1 MFVRLKGSDG
11 NYTEI
16 NLDNVIRI
24 IPESATTTRIFT
36 IGDWFIVEGSM
47 DEVCR
52 IISARTNAM
61 KPDPYLPKGKESVSP
76 TYDIGD
82 R

>member
-24 IPESATTTRIFT
+24 RPESATTTRIFT

-47 DEVCR
+47 DEVCEK
-52 IISARTNAM
+52 ISNRTTAM
-61 KPDPYLPKGKESVSP
+61 SGAPYRSPNVES
-76 TYDIGD
+76 GF
-82 R
+82 